1 MKNTIKYISLLALVG
16 FTGCELEFDQP
27 VEDTPIAE
35 QNSGEANFSTFV
47 ALGDSLTAG
56 FADGAL
62 YTDGQNVSF
71 ANLIATQMQVA
82 GGGTFT
88 TPLMNDNFGGFAEAQ
103 EMFPPRF
110 ILDAVNSA
118 PVRINAVPTTSI
130 ADVLTGPFNNVGI
143 PGAKSFHLGFDGYG
157 TLNPYFGRFAS
168 AATTNVVV
176 DALAQAPTF
185 FSLWIGANDVLSYAT
200 SGGTGVNQLGN
211 FDPATYGSNDITNTV
226 VFENTYNGIV
236 GALAGPVEAGG
247 AGAKGLLVNI
257 PSVTVL
263 PFFTTVPNNAL
274 VLTAEQAASLTGFFQ
289 AYSAIFAGGAT
300 LNLVTAGLDLATA
313 SATAN
318 ALAAQYA
325 FTFTEGANRFLIA
338 TEVTQTNPQGIR
350 QMTSSE
356 LLLLTIDQSAIRD
369 QGYGSVAITDD
380 VLAVLEKLQAGGTP
394 TAEEG
399 ELVLAAVNPI
409 LDEDT
414 LDDAEQA
421 EIETA
426 TAAFNTVIENAATT
440 FDLALYNAA
449 SRLEDLS
456 TDGISVNGSLVT
468 NAFATGGFFSLDGIH
483 LSPKG
488 NGITANEMM
497 EEINNKYGS
506 TLQAVETRDLPGVF
520 IQ

>member
-35 QNSGEANFSTFV
+35 QSSGEANFSTFV

-71 ANLIATQMQVA
+71 ANLMATQMQVA

-130 ADVLTGPFNNVGI
+130 TDVLTGPFNNVGI
-143 PGAKSFHLGFDGYG
+143 PGAKSFHLGFNGYA

-211 FDPATYGSNDITNTV
+211 TDPLTYGNNDISDPS
-226 VFENTYNGIV
+226 FFASTYNAIV
-236 GALAGPVEAGG
+236 GALAGPAEAGG

-263 PFFTTVPNNAL
+263 PFFTTVPFNPIPMDQATATATNTAYTAYNEGMLQVQAAINAGLVPGLPAGFLSDAEIAKRNINFSAGQNAVVISDESLTDLTIINPALISIRQATAEDLL
-274 VLTAEQAASLTGFFQ
+274 VLTSSAFIGTQAVEGD
-289 AYSAIFAGGAT
+289 AT
-300 LNLVTAGLDLATA
+300 T
-313 SATAN
+313 
-318 ALAAQYA
+318 
-325 FTFTEGANRFLIA
+325 
-338 TEVTQTNPQGIR
+338 TNG
-350 QMTSSE
+350 
-356 LLLLTIDQSAIRD
+356 
-369 QGYGSVAITDD
+369 VAIPLGDQW
-380 VLAVLEKLQAGGTP
+380 VLTP
-394 TAEEG
+394 E
-399 ELVLAAVNPI
+399 
-409 LDEDT
+409 
-414 LDDAEQA
+414 EQA

-456 TDGISVNGSLVT
+456 TDGISANGSLVT

-497 EEINNKYGS
+497 KEINNKYGS
-506 TLQAVETRDLPGVF
+506 TLQAVETRDLPGIF

>member
-1 MKNTIKYISLLALVG
+1 MKNTIKYITLLSIGLLA
-16 FTGCELEFDQP
+16 CEPEFDQP
-27 VEDTPIAE
+27 VEDTPAAAQE
-35 QNSGEANFSTFV
+35 SGDADFSTFV

-62 YTDGQNVSF
+62 YIDGQNNSF
-71 ANLIATQMQVA
+71 ANMMATQMQAA

-88 TPLMNDNFGGFAEAQ
+88 TPLMADNFGGFAEAA
-103 EMFPPRF
+103 EAFPVRLV
-110 ILDAVNSA
+110 LDAVNLA
-118 PVRINAVPTTSI
+118 PIRVQASSTTSI
-130 ADVLTGPFNNVGI
+130 ANVLTGPFNNMGI

-168 AATTNVVV
+168 SPGTNVVL
-176 DALAQAPTF
+176 DALTQTPTF
-185 FSLWIGANDVLSYAT
+185 FNLWIGSNDVLSYAT

-211 FDPATYGSNDITNTV
+211 ENPLTYGSNDISDPDFFAT
-226 VFENTYNGIV
+226 TYNGIV
-236 GALAGPVEAGG
+236 GALAGPVTAGG

-257 PSVTVL
+257 PSINVL

-274 VLTAEQAASLTGFFQ
+274 VLDAEQAASLTGFFQ

-300 LNLVTAGLDLATA
+300 QNLVGLGLDLETA

-356 LLLLTIDQSAIRD
+356 LLLLTIDQNALRNE
-369 QGYGSVAITDD
+369 GYGSVATTDE
-380 VLAVLEKLQAGGTP
+380 VLAVLGKLQTGGTP
-394 TAEEG
+394 TAEEAG
-399 ELVLAAVNPI
+399 LVLAAVNPI

-456 TDGISVNGSLVT
+456 TDGISANGSFVT
-468 NAFATGGFFSLDGIH
+468 NEFATGGFFSLDGIH

-488 NGITANEMM
+488 NGITANEMI
-497 EEINNKYGS
+497 EVINNKYGS
-506 TLQAVETRDLPGVF
+506 TLESVQTRDLPGVY